1 MSSRQAIDRGRESEN
16 DLANRVRVRSL
27 NQGRNSERVRPHPVQ
42 SRQQAAKDMVPTP
55 ENTAS
60 LHRPKGADVFHDHQQ
75 RLIPTGV
82 GANLTGIAC
91 VQRAAT
97 TTRAYGRRR
106 RGQRLR
112 KRNEELVFPLQER
125 QCDPPS

>member
-1 MSSRQAIDRGRESEN
+1 MSSRQTINRGRESEN
-16 DLANRVRVRSL
+16 DLANRVGVRSL
-27 NQGRNSERVRPHPVQ
+27 NQGRNTERVRPDPVQ
-42 SRQQAAKDMVPTP
+42 SRQQAAQDMVPTP

-60 LHRPKGADVFHDHQQ
+60 LHRPKGADVFHDHQL
-75 RLIPTGV
+75 RLIPAWV
-82 GANLTGIAC
+82 GANLAGIAC

-112 KRNEELVFPLQER
+112 KWDEELVFPLQER
-125 QCDPPS
+125 